1 MDDDRVIP
9 RGFLVDEEYLS
20 EFIWN
25 GVESESELL
34 QQMEDNDELTFDEFE
49 YRVNVYV
56 QVRVSVR
63 GNIRTMHYEGTF
75 EQIIEELKEARAYYD
90 ACYGVDDSD
99 EGRFAPTSWAYRVLN
114 PWYGYGIDYV
124 EMLIKNND
132 IRFVN
137 YTKSTSKCM
146 EIASIKSQEPSL
158 RNKTAKELN
167 DHTLM
172 KNSNRYL
179 DDDKRFMIG
188 KYYKKHVRIVSSKK
202 KLFEINRE
210 EFDEDIVLFARGKHL
225 GYVTFDFEKTIEEEG
240 NRAPKSIALEPIY
253 GAVAIDCEFSF
264 DKEND
269 ILISRDPTLVCMY
282 GTMWINNKPKTI
294 RKVFKS
300 VGNTLSYLTNFKKR
314 IYVYSHN
321 GGRVEHRF
329 IYKNLVKVQKYGEKQ
344 GYLELARTKGNQF
357 KNVPY
362 KNVEFLDSFL
372 FMPDSLDRLA
382 EGYGI
387 GKTKRHAEWERANKT
402 KRVWKNDE
410 WVYEFDKDEW
420 YRNKIWSADD
430 SEDVEYCMGDCE
442 ILYRLLVQYN
452 EIIKDLVICNHG
464 VFPDGSKW
472 VLTQSSV
479 SSVGKQTIINTH
491 PNIVNNPRQKAYY
504 SKTYYGGRCEMYR
517 KGFVRSTE
525 EKVIVS
531 MDINSSYPY
540 QMTHQLP
547 GRTVNELTP
556 DSKVTLDRCEGMWL
570 AWVEISYKEKYSKP
584 PLAILDDYYLIFP
597 NLENPT
603 LTCLWHFEYEA
614 FKNNIIVHKI
624 KRVFFFEP
632 IDISDFI
639 MKLYAI
645 KKNAEDKAV
654 RSVSKMLMNATYGG
668 LAIKQFQEQKVIAKS
683 FERYMKKHH
692 IQIKCYHER
701 MFEDYTLLTY
711 EKLINA
717 KVAFQT
723 ASYVTAKGRLQ
734 QWKMGNYVE
743 SIGGEWLYG
752 DTDSVIVL
760 VDRDK
765 TDKLKAFVGNEI
777 GEWDYEEHSAA
788 YFKGLK
794 FYCLDQKVV
803 AKGINKK
810 ILKNMSM
817 MHILGEETVV
827 ENERWTVDEK
837 ARIIIKN
844 SEFIYGDRYGKG
856 YHDKEDYEAL
866 NR

>member
-1 MDDDRVIP
+1 MDDDWIIP
-9 RGFLVDEEYLS
+9 RGFLVDEEYLT
-20 EFIWN
+20 EFRWN
-25 GVESESELL
+25 AIESEEQLL
-34 QQMEDNDELTFDEFE
+34 EQMEDNDELTFDEYE
-49 YRVNVYV
+49 YRVNVYAL
-56 QVRVSVR
+56 VRVSIR

-75 EQIIEELKEARAYYD
+75 EKIIEELKEARAYYD
-90 ACYGVDDSD
+90 ACYGVDED
-99 EGRFAPTSWAYRVLN
+99 ETRFVPLTWAYRVIN

-124 EMLIKNND
+124 EMMINNNE

-137 YTKSTSKCM
+137 YTKSTTKCM
-146 EIASIKSQEPSL
+146 EIAAIKSQEPNF
-158 RNKTAKELN
+158 RDKTAKELN

-172 KNSNRYL
+172 NHSHRYIN
-179 DDDKRFMIG
+179 DDRRFVIG
-188 KYYKKHVRIVSSKK
+188 KYYKKYVRIVSSKK
-202 KLFEINRE
+202 KLFEITRE

-225 GYVTFDFEKTIEEEG
+225 GYVSFDFEKTITPNVEYSSKTIV
-240 NRAPKSIALEPIY
+240 NEPIY

-264 DKEND
+264 DKED
-269 ILISRDPTLVCMY
+269 SDYSVASRDPTLVCMY
-282 GTMWINNKPKTI
+282 GIMWLNKKPKVVQ
-294 RKVFKS
+294 KVFKS
-300 VGNTLSYLTNFKKR
+300 IGNMLSYLTNFNKR

-329 IYKNLVKVQKYGEKQ
+329 IYKNLVKIQKYGEKQ

-362 KNVEFLDSFL
+362 KNIEFLDSFL

-387 GKTKRHAEWERANKT
+387 GKTKHHAEWERASKT
-402 KRVWKNDE
+402 KRVWKNNN
-410 WVYEFDKDEW
+410 WTYEFDKDEW
-420 YRNKIWSADD
+420 YRNKTWSADNP
-430 SEDVEYCMGDCE
+430 EDVEYCMGDCE
-442 ILYRLLVQYN
+442 ILYRLLVKYN
-452 EIIKDLVICNHG
+452 EVVKDLVICNHG
-464 VFPDGSKW
+464 VFPDESKW

-479 SSVGKQTIINTH
+479 SSLGKQTIINTY
-491 PNIVNNPRQKAYY
+491 PSIVNNPRQKAYY
-504 SKTYYGGRCEMYR
+504 SKAYYGGRCEMYR

-540 QMTHQLP
+540 QMTHKLP
-547 GRTVNELTP
+547 GRTIEELTP
-556 DSKVTLDRCEGMWL
+556 DTLEIQGMWL
-570 AWVEISYKEKYSKP
+570 AWVDISYKEKYSKP
-584 PLAILDDYYLIFP
+584 PLALIDDYYLIFP

-614 FKNNIIVHKI
+614 FKTNIIVHRI
-624 KRVFFFEP
+624 RRVFVFEP

-639 MKLYAI
+639 MKLYVI

-654 RSVSKMLMNATYGG
+654 RTVSKMLMNAAYGG

-692 IQIKCYHER
+692 VQIKCYHER

-723 ASYVTAKGRLQ
+723 ASYITAKGRLQ

-743 SIGGEWLYG
+743 TIGGEWLYG

-760 VDRDK
+760 MDRDK
-765 TDKLKAFVGNEI
+765 TDKLKVFVGNEI

-810 ILKNMSM
+810 ILKDMSM
-817 MHILGEETVV
+817 MHILGEETIV
-827 ENERWTVDEK
+827 ENERWSVDEK
-837 ARIIIKN
+837 ARIVIKN
-844 SEFIYGDRYGKG
+844 TEFIYGDRYGKG
-856 YHDKEDYEAL
+856 SHVKEEYEAL